1 MGTTSADSHGEM
13 SSDQAHPPR
22 ATTYEQAQD
31 AYLCTSDACER
42 YEELANRD
50 VTVRAFATLQA
61 RGTYDPERHGDAR
74 EYAPLTAD
82 EHLEILA
89 AGEVLARHYR
99 HPAQLHRAVQAG
111 ASWPQIAAATGSDEA
126 AVRHAYREWADG
138 QRRLHIDYEGEFGL
152 NAAEHSAALHRAA
165 EPEPERAPHGA
176 TPDRNRETGLP
187 GPLTVAYAPR
197 TTHRGRRGH
206 HGYSHRRTV
215 GRAPPVRPR
224 RPRRQRRPLAGTRHD
239 VPGRTQLRTGG
250 RRVSRRATRTV
261 AGTGASCRGRPLREH
276 PPHARTHRS

>member
-1 MGTTSADSHGEM
+1 MGTTSADRHGEL

-31 AYLCTSDACER
+31 AYLCTSDARER

-138 QRRLHIDYEGEFGL
+138 QRRLHIAYEGEFGL

-187 GPLTVAYAPR
+187 GPLTVAYAPEPPIADDVA
-197 TTHRGRRGH
+197 TTA
-206 HGYSHRRTV
+206 TPI
-215 GRAPPVRPR
+215 AE
-224 RPRRQRRPLAGTRHD
+224 PLAGPRLCAHAD
-239 VPGRTQLRTGG
+239 RDGKDAHWLAPGTTCQAEP
-250 RRVSRRATRTV
+250 SYEPE
-261 AGTGASCRGRPLREH
+261 AGE
-276 PPHARTHRS
+276 

>member
-31 AYLCTSDACER
+31 AYLCTSGARER

-187 GPLTVAYAPR
+187 GPLTVAYAPNHPSR
-197 TTHRGRRGH
+197 TTWPPRLLPSPNRWPGPACAPTPTATAKTPTGWHQVRR
-206 HGYSHRRTV
+206 
-215 GRAPPVRPR
+215 ARPNPATNR
-224 RPRRQRRPLAGTRHD
+224 RPE
-239 VPGRTQLRTGG
+239 
-250 RRVSRRATRTV
+250 S
-261 AGTGASCRGRPLREH
+261 E
-276 PPHARTHRS
+276 